1 MADTIADL
9 KIRVELENAQIKSQI
24 DAIENK
30 FKELGSTVKAQ
41 STKVDGFGDAT
52 KKLGGIFAGFAA
64 ISFLK
69 KSGEEAI
76 QNVKSQELL
85 QRQMEK
91 TTGASQAEVDAVLA
105 QIDGLEKLSNVQSE
119 DLRPQYEVFLRS
131 THDSKKAMDLLNTAL
146 DYSSET
152 GKDLGSVTTAMA
164 KAYNGSTTSLVKLAP
179 EVKNVDDK
187 LGYLKENFKG
197 SAKAAADKDP
207 YGKFEVTMKNL
218 YEAVGMTLLPALS
231 QLAVWFQTALELVKP
246 WLPLIEGIAAGF
258 VAYKIGLMGLN
269 VYQTIYN
276 GIMAIS
282 TAATEG
288 FTLALA
294 STGIGAIA
302 IAVGLLTAGLVSL
315 NSEMD
320 AAAVD
325 RTSEHPYTE
334 AQAAK
339 VEAKA
344 QAAKVKAIRDFN
356 QQYLKDH
363 PLAQTLK
370 VTAENKNDPIYKY
383 VFKGYQIGDEFP
395 LYSAATAKKRDIA
408 ADKAYL
414 DEQTRVEAYYAKI
427 NGVVKKK
434 PKPTPTPD
442 NKDTSLV
449 DYLAETQKSISKLQ
463 ADYQT
468 NMVQAQQNYADA
480 VQAQI
485 DDFRQSFADATN
497 ISLGDLFANGAKSA
511 DQLIAAL
518 QDKLT
523 SVKQFSEDLGALSAA
538 GYSAEFLKQVVAQ
551 GPVMGDEM
559 AKALLGAS
567 PEAQTELQNLF
578 ADAQDAT
585 AHGVD
590 TLSLSIADQFN
601 VSTKALSDAMLDA
614 ASKLNEA
621 LSNLVL
627 NFNDKTVAIGY
638 TSAQSKAVT
647 QVHNQIIKAKNPAG
661 VNYNIVNYVTTNA
674 TAEQIATST
683 VQAIK
688 FGQPTLGVNPLGVE

>member
-91 TTGASQAEVDAVLA
+91 TTGASQSEVDSVLA
-105 QIDGLEKLSNVQSE
+105 QIDGLEKLSNVQAE

-131 THDSKKAMDLLNTAL
+131 THDSAKAMDLLNTAL

-179 EVKNVDDK
+179 EVKNVNDK

-207 YGKFEVTMKNL
+207 YGKFQVTMDNL
-218 YEAVGMTLLPALS
+218 YEAVGMTLLPVLQ
-231 QLAVWFQTALELVKP
+231 QLAAWFQSALEFIKP

-258 VAYKIGLMGLN
+258 VAYKIGLIGLTI
-269 VYQTIYN
+269 YQTIYN

-282 TAATEG
+282 TARTEG

-302 IAVGLLTAGLVSL
+302 IAVGLLTAGLIAL
-315 NSEMD
+315 NTQMD
-320 AAAVD
+320 NAAVD
-325 RTSEHPYTE
+325 RTDNAYLASQEQDIANKSAIAAKKARAAFRDAWKAEHPDSY
-334 AQAAK
+334 K
-339 VEAKA
+339 
-344 QAAKVKAIRDFN
+344 IDFI
-356 QQYLKDH
+356 QGTH
-363 PLAQTLK
+363 G
-370 VTAENKNDPIYKY
+370 
-383 VFKGYQIGDEFP
+383 FK
-395 LYSAATAKKRDIA
+395 KKIEIA
-408 ADKAYL
+408 ADKASL
-414 DEQTRVEAYYAKI
+414 EEENRLRAYYAEL
-427 NGVVKKK
+427 NAVKTPKPK
-434 PKPTPTPD
+434 PKPTPD
-442 NKDTSLV
+442 VKDTTLV
-449 DYLAETQKSISKLQ
+449 DYLADTQKSILKLQ
-463 ADYQT
+463 ADYQS
-468 NMVQAQQNYADA
+468 NMVQAQQDYADA